1 MATILDVGVLN
12 HFVPIFVF
20 ILVFVIFYAVLLKTN
35 ILGENKGLLALAS
48 FVVAFLFLVTR
59 TASEFVQLVTPWFVV
74 LIIVAMCFLLI
85 FMFLGVKPESIASA
99 ISQESTVWM
108 IMIFLLVLLGIALTK
123 VLGPSIAA
131 ITQSGESTEA
141 GFIGSVGTIM
151 FHPKILGAVLILLIA
166 SYAIRAVSK

>member
-20 ILVFVIFYAVLLKTN
+20 ILVFVVFYAVLLKTN
-35 ILGENKGLLALAS
+35 ILGDNKGLIALAS

-108 IMIFLLVLLGIALTK
+108 ILIFLLVLLGIALTK

-131 ITQSGESTEA
+131 ITQGEGTEA
-141 GFIGSVGTIM
+141 GFMGSVGTIM

>member
-12 HFVPIFVF
+12 YFVPVFVF
-20 ILVFVIFYAVLLKTN
+20 ILVFVVFYAILLKTN
-35 ILGENKGLLALAS
+35 ILGENKGLIALAS
-48 FVVAFLFLVTR
+48 FVVALLFLVTR

-99 ISQESTVWM
+99 ISQEGTVWM
-108 IMIFLLVLLGIALTK
+108 ILIFLLVLLGIALTK

-131 ITQSGESTEA
+131 ITRGEGTEA
-141 GFIGSVGTIM
+141 GFMGSVGTIM